1 MRHEVRYPAP
11 RFDEPVVMFPDN
23 FHWIAIG
30 GGVEVKRLGAFGE
43 RGLELSFI
51 RGPRGAKHVIHNLAR
66 CELLF
71 VVNGALHAS
80 ASDDPIDAHSALRVD
95 AADSGMTLE
104 VDQEALMFAIGLPL
118 FS

>member
-1 MRHEVRYPAP
+1 
-11 RFDEPVVMFPDN
+11 VMFPDTFN
-23 FHWIAIG
+23 WIASG

-51 RGPRGAKHVIHNLAR
+51 RGPRGARHVIHNLAT

-80 ASDDPIDAHSALRVD
+80 ASDDPIDPHSALRVD

-104 VDQEALMFAIGLPL
+104 VDEEALMFEIRLPL